1 MREFNPD
8 ALAAL
13 ASRIRAHCL
22 RMVAKANASHIGSS
36 LSCVDILAYL
46 YGGWLAIRHDDPKWE
61 GRDRFLMSKG
71 HGAAALYATLAE
83 AGFFPQEW
91 LESYCCN
98 GGKLAGHATHKSAP
112 GIELSTGA
120 LGHGLPVAVGM
131 ALHAK
136 ATARSHRVVC
146 LLSDGECDE
155 GSNWE
160 AFLFAPAKRLGNLV
174 AIVDYN
180 KIQSYGRIDEVI
192 PLEPFADKLR
202 AMRWRVL
209 EIDGHALSSIHG
221 ALSTVDPVSD
231 VPTCVIAHTIK
242 GKGVSFMEDSLAWHY
257 KSPNEAQLKT
267 ALDEVGEG

>member
-1 MREFNPD
+1 MKEYNPD
-8 ALAAL
+8 ALKAL
-13 ASRIRAHCL
+13 ASRIRAHCI

-46 YGGWLAIRHDDPKWE
+46 YGYWLNYIPKKASWE
-61 GRDRFLMSKG
+61 QRDRFVMSKG
-71 HGAAALYATLAE
+71 HGAAALYSTLAE
-83 AGFFPQEW
+83 AGFFPSEW

-112 GIELSTGA
+112 GVELSTGA

-131 ALHAK
+131 ALYGRAHRK
-136 ATARSHRVVC
+136 EHRVVC

-174 AIVDYN
+174 SIIDYN
-180 KIQSYGRIDEVI
+180 KIQSFGRIDEVI
-192 PLEPFADKLR
+192 PLEPFADKIR
-202 AMRWRVL
+202 AMRWNVL
-209 EIDGHALSSIHG
+209 EVDGHDIDSLHKALSSLD
-221 ALSTVDPVSD
+221 ASLDL
-231 VPTCVIAHTIK
+231 PTCVIAHTVK

-257 KSPNEAQLKT
+257 KCPNDAQVKS
-267 ALDEVGEG
+267 ALDEIGGE